1 MLPNQLLL
9 QKLDAFIRKYYK
21 NLLLKG
27 SIIFSGLF
35 VGAFLL
41 IALLEY
47 FGRYTSLVREILFFT
62 LVFLSLL
69 LLIKFVIIPL
79 AHLLRIGKQLTHEQA
94 ATIIGKHFSG
104 VSDKLTNTLELLK
117 GIGSNQDLLL
127 AAIAQKS
134 ESLSPIPFNAAI
146 DYKSNIKYAR
156 WAIIP
161 VVFLLLLLIVSPSL
175 VSDGATRVFKY
186 NTVFKVPAPF
196 NFKIENSQLKADQFQ
211 DFELKVSVSG
221 KEIPNEVFIHFNKQT
236 LHLEKTDA
244 THFSFVF
251 RNVQNSFPF
260 YLEALGFED
269 NEQVLEVKAKP
280 VMLNYSVQLQ
290 YPSYLHQKEEIIIN
304 PGDISIP
311 AGTTVKWQ
319 FLSKQTDEILLQFN
333 QLLAHANSKDFAH
346 FTYARKFFMPDAYTV
361 KLSKDKEI
369 KGDSLHFNID
379 VIPDA
384 FPAIQLEEQ
393 KDSINGKFIY
403 FGGEAS
409 DDHGLSKL
417 SFNYRFIK
425 ASAKQKTDKGI
436 QVQNLPIV
444 SDKNLNINHVFNLYE
459 IDFAQ
464 GDELEYFFEI
474 WDNDGVHG
482 PKSTRSKIFAVKAP
496 DKAQIKEEA
505 SANSKAL
512 EEKMEAT
519 LKESKELAKELK
531 DIQKKLKSQQPLTW
545 EEKKKLENISQ
556 RQKDLAQKMEELQKD
571 FKVKNQKEQ
580 AFKEEDKRIVEKQK
594 ELQKM
599 YEELLTDDMKKLVKQ
614 MEEMMKVQNK
624 DLIKK
629 ELDKMEMNNKDVEKE
644 LDRMLEM
651 YKNLEVEKKMEE
663 VKKNLDDLAQKQK
676 DLAKETEDKSSNKEA
691 LKQKQDE
698 LSKDFKDLQKDL
710 QDLAKKNQE
719 LETPKELVDTKEQE
733 KKIAD
738 KMQNSSEELQKG
750 NNKKSSKEQQEAADE
765 MEQMSQK
772 MQDQQEKEEE
782 EKAEV
787 DEKALREILENL
799 IQLSKDQENLMT
811 QMQSINGYNPQFVK
825 LAQEQKVL
833 KDNAKMIEDS
843 LLALSKNVP
852 EIKAFVNREVTK
864 MNKHLE
870 NANTNYATRN
880 TQEIRVQQQ
889 YAMTRM
895 NNLGVMLS
903 DALQQLQQQMQEKK
917 QGKSKGSKG
926 KPQKKPGSGKSSMS
940 QLKKMQEEMNKQM
953 REGMNKNGTGEKGKA
968 GSEQFARMAA
978 QQMAIRQQ
986 MQKML
991 SQMDAIEKEKLGGG
1005 KQLGDLQKL
1014 MEETEKDLVNKRLTQ
1029 ETLMRQQEIL
1039 TRLLEHEKAEK
1050 KQEEEQ
1056 TREATQGK
1064 EIPKPSPKYLEQ
1076 FKRKTRN
1083 NTELLEMLPLELQPY
1098 YKEKAKEYLEKE

>member
-27 SIIFSGLF
+27 SIIFLGLF
-35 VGAFLL
+35 VAVFLL
-41 IALLEY
+41 ISLLEY
-47 FGRYTSLVREILFFT
+47 FGRYTSGVREILFFS
-62 LVFLSLL
+62 LLFLSLVL
-69 LLIKFVIIPL
+69 LVKFVIIPL
-79 AHLLRIGKQLTHEQA
+79 AHLLKIGKQISHEQA
-94 ATIIGKHFSG
+94 ASIIGKHFSG
-104 VSDKLTNTLELLK
+104 ISDKLTNTLQLLK
-117 GIGSNQDLLL
+117 EVGSNQDLLL

-134 ESLSPIPFNAAI
+134 ENLSPIPFTAAV
-146 DYKSNIKYAR
+146 DYKANLKYAR
-156 WAIIP
+156 WAIVP

-175 VSDGATRVFKY
+175 VSDGATRVFQYK
-186 NTVFKVPAPF
+186 TVFKVPAPF
-196 NFKIENSQLKADQFQ
+196 NFQIENKTLKANQYQ
-211 DFELKVSVSG
+211 DFELKVNVSG
-221 KEIPNEVFIHFNKQT
+221 KEIPNEVFIHYNKQT
-236 LHLEKTDA
+236 LHLEKMDV

-269 NEQVLEVKAKP
+269 AEQVLEVKAKP
-280 VMLNYSVQLQ
+280 VMLNYSVSLQ
-290 YPSYLHQKEEIIIN
+290 YPSYLHQKEELIVN

-346 FTYARKFFMPDAYTV
+346 FTYSRKFFLADSYTI
-361 KLSKDKEI
+361 KLGKE
-369 KGDSLHFNID
+369 KELNGDSLHFQIE

-384 FPAIQLEEQ
+384 FPAIQMEEQ
-393 KDSINGKFIY
+393 KDTLSGKFIY

-417 SFNYRFIK
+417 SFNYRFLK
-425 ASAKQKTDKGI
+425 ASAKQKTDKGL
-436 QVQNLPIV
+436 QSQNLPIAL
-444 SDKNLNINHVFNLYE
+444 DKNLNINHVFNLYE

-464 GDELEYFFEI
+464 GDELEYYFEI

-482 PKSTRSKIFAVKAP
+482 PKSTRSKVFAVKAP
-496 DKAQIKEEA
+496 DKAQIKEDAA
-505 SANSKAL
+505 SNSKAL

-519 LKESKELAKELK
+519 LKESKDLAKELK
-531 DIQKKLKSQQPLTW
+531 EIQKKLKTQQPLTW

-580 AFKEEDKRIVEKQK
+580 SFKEEDQRILEKQK

-599 YEELLTDDMKKLVKQ
+599 YEELLTDDMKKLMKQ
-614 MEEMMKVQNK
+614 LEDMMKVQNK

-629 ELDKMEMNNKDVEKE
+629 ELEKMEMNNKDVEKE

-651 YKNLEVEKKMEE
+651 YKNLEVEKKMAE
-663 VKKNLDDLAQKQK
+663 VKKDLEDLAQKQK
-676 DLAKETEDKSSNKEA
+676 DLAKETENKSTSNEE
-691 LKQKQDE
+691 LKQKQDALNKE
-698 LSKDFKDLQKDL
+698 FKDLQKDM
-710 QDLAKKNQE
+710 QDLDKKNKD
-719 LETPKELVDTKEQE
+719 LETPKEMADTKEEE

-738 KMQNSSEELQKG
+738 KMQNSSQELQKG
-750 NNKKSSKEQQEAADE
+750 NSKKSSKEQEEAADE
-765 MEQMSQK
+765 MEKLSQK
-772 MQDQQEKEEE
+772 MQDKQEQEEE

-799 IQLSKDQENLMT
+799 IQISKDQENIME
-811 QMQSINGYNPQFVK
+811 QMRTINGYNPQFVK

-852 EIKAFVNREVTK
+852 EIKSFVNREVTK
-864 MNKHLE
+864 MNNHLE
-870 NANTNYATRN
+870 NANTNYSIRN

-917 QGKSKGSKG
+917 QGKSKGNKG
-926 KPQKKPGSGKSSMS
+926 KPQKKPGAGKSSMS

-953 REGMNKNGTGEKGKA
+953 REGMNKNGTGEKGKS
-968 GSEQFARMAA
+968 GSEQFARMSA

-991 SQMDAIEKEKLGGG
+991 SQMDALEKEKLGGG

-1083 NTELLEMLPLELQPY
+1083 NTELLEMLPVELQPY